1 MNEYLS
7 MMNPMAAQL
16 AQGEVAKA
24 EPKVVPSDVGMLYD
38 HLATPGIEAKR
49 NKAYWDKHGEK
60 WTIGIGQ
67 TGADIKEGVEWS
79 DEKIRSDFETRAM
92 RNRTVLEGEQFGT
105 VFNAMNDKQ
114 KMVVQSLL
122 WNAGP
127 GALNNWP
134 IMKKAMETK
143 SADKIQDAIKT
154 FSKEI
159 PTIRKANGK
168 VVDGLVNRRAIEKK
182 LFDEEK

>member
-1 MNEYLS
+1 

-24 EPKVVPSDVGMLYD
+24 EPKVVPSDVNMLFD
-38 HLATPGIEAKR
+38 HLATKGIESKE
-49 NKAYWDKHGEK
+49 NKAYWDKAGQK

-67 TGADIKEGVEWS
+67 TGEDIKEGVEWS

-92 RNRTVLEGEQFGT
+92 NNRRILEGEQYGT
-105 VFNAMNDKQ
+105 VFKAMNDKK
-114 KMVVQSLL
+114 KMIVQSLL

-143 SADKIQDAIKT
+143 AADKIQDAIKT

-168 VVDGLVNRRAIEKK
+168 VVDGLVKRREIEKK
-182 LFDEEK
+182 IFDEEK